1 MQISELA
8 TRAGVSVHAIRHWER
23 LGLITARRTS
33 SGYREFDDS
42 VIRELRFITMSR
54 QCGFSLPQIAE
65 VLPAYRSKAL
75 TAARMIAMLQE
86 RIGEIDVEIAKRR
99 ALRKHLVSHIDWFR
113 KRDQRDGQT
122 SGFPRAPSRRGTEAG
137 AASKTTRSK
146 K

>member
-23 LGLITARRTS
+23 LGLITARRSS

-54 QCGFSLPQIAE
+54 QCGFSLSQIAE

-86 RIGEIDVEIAKRR
+86 RIVEIDAEIAKRQ

-113 KRDQRDGQT
+113 KRDQRAGKA

-137 AASKTTRSK
+137 TAGKTTRSK